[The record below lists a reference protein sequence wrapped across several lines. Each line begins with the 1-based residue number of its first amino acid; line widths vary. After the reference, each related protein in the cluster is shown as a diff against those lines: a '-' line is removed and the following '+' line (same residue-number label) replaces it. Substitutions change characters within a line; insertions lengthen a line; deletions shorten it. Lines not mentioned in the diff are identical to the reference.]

1 MSSVPK
7 AGDDESS
14 ALDVVLAYV
23 KRLRTK
29 WTVPGKR
36 ETVVALKRAL
46 STMSSTELKSIAQI
60 LHMKHTES
68 LSPEALRLEI
78 LDQVSYVLHGA
89 SIQGWNATLR
99 YGILAVLFALFWKLS
114 SLEVASDYPLIGQ
127 VKANIAHSSLILMV
141 MISLFGSY
149 QVLRVASRWQK
160 SWSLRQQLPDILRYL
175 KPQKS
180 PKKKTPT
187 PKKKKK
193 TPTPKV

>member
-29 WTVPGKR
+29 MTVPGKR

-46 STMSSTELKSIAQI
+46 STMSSTELKLVAQI
-60 LHMKHTES
+60 LNMKHTEP
-68 LSPEALRLEI
+68 LSTEALRLEI

-99 YGILAVLFALFWKLS
+99 YGMLAVLFALFWKLS

-127 VKANIAHSSLILMV
+127 VKANIASSALILMV
-141 MISLFGSY
+141 MLSLFGSY

-160 SWSLRQQLPDILRYL
+160 SWSLRQQLPDILRHL
-175 KPQKS
+175 KPPKT

-187 PKKKKK
+187 PKKK